1 MQTQV
6 PHCVIVLIAAQ
17 EEHVRQ
23 VKNVLWELAYLY
35 HVLEEVIV
43 QTLVVSYQDYVTQVI
58 TAFRYNC
65 YIWCILISNIAYYL
79 YTMSYLGLYYGYTY
93 SIESCEWHIDR

>member
-17 EEHVRQ
+17 EELVRQ
-23 VKNVLWELAYLY
+23 VKNVRWELVYLY

-43 QTLVVSYQDYVTQVI
+43 LTLAVSYQDYAKQAI
-58 TAFRYNC
+58 TVFRYDDYVSYC
-65 YIWCILISNIAYYL
+65 FSYIF
-79 YTMSYLGLYYGYTY
+79 
-93 SIESCEWHIDR
+93 